1 MRRTPVFDIIK
12 ARIIADKSRMPT
24 TRNLA
29 DRTTILLSIA
39 NRYSHLHMGI
49 AGSKL
54 QEQEDGIN
62 ITINQII

>member
-1 MRRTPVFDIIK
+1 
-12 ARIIADKSRMPT
+12 MPT